1 MTSLSWRREASA
13 SDPSQASSAPSVPG
27 ARPRP
32 ARTQSVVAGAGSG
45 HIGHMRKT
53 SLADAKA
60 RLSALVDEAEHRGRK
75 TLILRH
81 GRPSAAIVPADAVL
95 PKRSAPKA
103 LSAKDIAALFDAVGR
118 GGRRGAV
125 ADLLNARR

>member
-1 MTSLSWRREASA
+1 MTARLIGRASY
-13 SDPSQASSAPSVPG
+13 
-27 ARPRP
+27 
-32 ARTQSVVAGAGSG
+32 G

-60 RLSALVDEAEHRGRK
+60 RLSALVDDAEYRRRK

-81 GRPSAAIVPADAVL
+81 GRPSAAIVPVDVAL
-95 PKRSAPKA
+95 PARRASRR
-103 LSAKDIAALFDAVGR
+103 LSARDLKGLFDALAA

-125 ADLLNARR
+125 ADLLTGRR

>member
-1 MTSLSWRREASA
+1 MSPQVPSWEQWPRCCSPEALSKGMLIDRRAC
-13 SDPSQASSAPSVPG
+13 
-27 ARPRP
+27 
-32 ARTQSVVAGAGSG
+32 G

-60 RLSALVDEAEHRGRK
+60 RLSALVDDAEYRRRK

-81 GRPSAAIVPADAVL
+81 GKPSAAIVPVDVAMPA
-95 PKRSAPKA
+95 RRAA
-103 LSAKDIAALFDAVGR
+103 RRLSAREVKAVFDALAA

-125 ADLLNARR
+125 ADLLSSRR

>member
-1 MTSLSWRREASA
+1 MVTCRTSQPRRRRLWSLI
-13 SDPSQASSAPSVPG
+13 D
-27 ARPRP
+27 R
-32 ARTQSVVAGAGSG
+32 RTYG

-60 RLSALVDEAEHRGRK
+60 RLSALVDDAEYRRRK

-81 GRPSAAIVPADAVL
+81 GKPSAAIVPVDVAMPA
-95 PKRSAPKA
+95 RRAA
-103 LSAKDIAALFDAVGR
+103 RRLSAREVKAVFDALAA

-125 ADLLNARR
+125 ADLLSSRR

>member
-1 MTSLSWRREASA
+1 MTARLIGRASY
-13 SDPSQASSAPSVPG
+13 
-27 ARPRP
+27 
-32 ARTQSVVAGAGSG
+32 G

-60 RLSALVDEAEHRGRK
+60 RLSALVDDAEYRRRK

-81 GRPSAAIVPADAVL
+81 GRPSAAIVPVDVAL
-95 PKRSAPKA
+95 PARRASRR
-103 LSAKDIAALFDAVGR
+103 LSARDLKGLFDALAA

-125 ADLLNARR
+125 ADLLSSRR

>member
-1 MTSLSWRREASA
+1 
-13 SDPSQASSAPSVPG
+13 
-27 ARPRP
+27 
-32 ARTQSVVAGAGSG
+32 
-45 HIGHMRKT
+45 MRKT